1 MMASIVSEVLILLL
15 FAVPSTAW
23 RTSSGTVAAGVP
35 RSQHHQ
41 QWQPNNQLQQRSRAP
56 QQYSTTGTTRT
67 TCTKSSCILLL
78 ATSVPVYDDFIS
90 REDWQALSQE
100 DRNRINEKRRLANPD
115 SEADSEA
122 APPPTATTVK
132 TTTTTTATTVVVAD
146 RSSTAAPSNAS
157 SINKDDNDGRR
168 YQGVVK
174 WFNMRK
180 GFGFVIREDNQEDIF
195 VHQTS
200 IQSDGFRGLSVG
212 DTVEFA
218 IETIGERTAA
228 VHVTKP
234 GGAKLKEVNNN
245 TPVVTAVAVV
255 KTETTMA
262 AATPPA
268 VTPSEQAVRDLIN
281 ASMF

>member
-41 QWQPNNQLQQRSRAP
+41 QWQPNNQLQQRSRSP
-56 QQYSTTGTTRT
+56 HYSTTGTSTT
-67 TCTKSSCILLL
+67 TCTKSSCVLLL
-78 ATSVPVYDDFIS
+78 ATASVPVYDDFIS

>member
-1 MMASIVSEVLILLL
+1 MASIVSEVLILLL